1 MPALIQVDGD
11 QREPSDPPST
21 PTSARL
27 LSPPPLYFR
36 HWIHPILSVGPL
48 TSHPLEPQGSQ
59 TCLQLSKI
67 VPTTPRISHVFYMF
81 IKTSSIHQVNGTFFF
96 CFFYFPSQNRRRE
109 TQQLFPGL
117 AKPGEGLHH
126 LWQASSAQLW
136 ARLFLSFKYP
146 SRSTAHPLWNAQ
158 RRPTRR
164 TRLIAFCSCAT
175 FYLEQFAR
183 GHASNSSSPEIIIS
197 SAYNST
203 RCQ

>member
-1 MPALIQVDGD
+1 MRQFMPALIQVDGD

-67 VPTTPRISHVFYMF
+67 VLTTPRISHVFYMF

-96 CFFYFPSQNRRRE
+96 LFVFFLHRIGDSKRSNCSQV
-109 TQQLFPGL
+109 L
-117 AKPGEGLHH
+117 
-126 LWQASSAQLW
+126 
-136 ARLFLSFKYP
+136 P
-146 SRSTAHPLWNAQ
+146 SRVRDCITCDRHPRHN
-158 RRPTRR
+158 
-164 TRLIAFCSCAT
+164 
-175 FYLEQFAR
+175 YGR
-183 GHASNSSSPEIIIS
+183 GYS
-197 SAYNST
+197 
-203 RCQ
+203 